1 VPRDLTAEY
10 KTNREGVCTML
21 LERYEEEGEA
31 FLKRIVTGVK
41 SGFTILNVRVNGKA
55 STGSNFL
62 LQ

>member
-1 VPRDLTAEY
+1 
-10 KTNREGVCTML
+10 ML